1 MNELSLDQQL
11 CFALYKASR
20 AATAVYR
27 PLLTELGITY
37 PQYLV
42 MLALWDHDGRYVS
55 ELSDLLELDSG
66 TLSPLLK
73 RLEAQDLIERR
84 RSRGDERRV
93 AVHLTPAG
101 KALRA
106 RALPIPRR
114 LTSCTDLSPEAI
126 DDLRSSLDAL
136 TAQLNQWT

>member
-1 MNELSLDQQL
+1 MNELALDQQL

-20 AATAVYR
+20 ATTAVYR

-42 MLALWDHDGRYVS
+42 MLALWDRDGLHVS

-73 RLEAQDLIERR
+73 RLEGQGLIDRR

-101 KALRA
+101 EALRA
-106 RALPIPRR
+106 RARSVPRR
-114 LTSCTDLSPEAI
+114 LVSCTDMSPEAMNE
-126 DDLRSSLDAL
+126 LRSTLDDL